1 MDESRAR
8 HKLAL
13 LATLISCLLPAFS
26 NGQSAYHETG
36 IWAGKSFHVFGS
48 HEIRDSVGF
57 FYGSARPD
65 RRLKHG
71 DLKGHLV
78 YEGYFEVNSDPGD
91 REVLNP
97 YQSGAAG
104 ALALARWSHRGF
116 FFDLGIGLQ
125 AQSRISHDL
134 PSVVNSTPTLGI
146 GWFAWSGKKRL
157 SIGVRYLH
165 ISNANT
171 HRENAGQNQV
181 LLYLS
186 VFNF

>member
-1 MDESRAR
+1 
-8 HKLAL
+8 
-13 LATLISCLLPAFS
+13 
-26 NGQSAYHETG
+26 
-36 IWAGKSFHVFGS
+36 
-48 HEIRDSVGF
+48 
-57 FYGSARPD
+57 
-65 RRLKHG
+65 
-71 DLKGHLV
+71 
-78 YEGYFEVNSDPGD
+78 
-91 REVLNP
+91 
-97 YQSGAAG
+97 
-104 ALALARWSHRGF
+104 
-116 FFDLGIGLQ
+116 
-125 AQSRISHDL
+125 ISHDL